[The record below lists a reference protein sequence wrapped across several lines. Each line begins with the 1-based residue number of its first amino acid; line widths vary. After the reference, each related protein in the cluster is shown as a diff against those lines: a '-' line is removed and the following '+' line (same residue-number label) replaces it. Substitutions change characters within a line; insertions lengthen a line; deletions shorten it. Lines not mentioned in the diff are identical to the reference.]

1 MNNLC
6 MMQNLSV
13 WRRIEVVDGERFLIE
28 NTLVKGVCVSWWSF
42 CIKKAKKIISLTF
55 SFQLTPCAYMYHPL
69 PPMDT
74 SLPLSPSEL

>member
-42 CIKKAKKIISLTF
+42 CIKKKTKKL
-55 SFQLTPCAYMYHPL
+55 YHSVRL
-69 PPMDT
+69 SPPKTDT
-74 SLPLSPSEL
+74 SLPFSPSEL